1 MFSRV
6 PSLARPPPPSL
17 VQAAPEEQ
25 EEEGNAEQVEEEEL
39 PEDIPGQPT
48 LDEVQWD
55 FSTSDS
61 LDDGLA
67 DNDSD
72 FFYYTNDP
80 MFMDD
85 LEDAK
90 RDGDIPITVADT
102 LDTDQELSAAGCAHA
117 RLTPR
122 QSGRVAVP
130 MGFNKLHH
138 ATAQMN
144 HMLTPSGGSPSAFN
158 RGSPIERT
166 LY

>member
-1 MFSRV
+1 L
-6 PSLARPPPPSL
+6 PARRPPSL

-130 MGFNKLHH
+130 MGFN
-138 ATAQMN
+138 
-144 HMLTPSGGSPSAFN
+144 
-158 RGSPIERT
+158 I
-166 LY
+166 